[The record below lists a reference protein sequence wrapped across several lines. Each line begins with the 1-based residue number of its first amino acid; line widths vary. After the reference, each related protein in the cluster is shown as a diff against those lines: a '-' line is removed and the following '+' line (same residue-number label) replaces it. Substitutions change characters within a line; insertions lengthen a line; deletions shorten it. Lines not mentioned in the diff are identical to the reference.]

1 MSQTPD
7 TPNPAHN
14 ALELRGR
21 SEGLAA
27 SLPPLLAEAE
37 HLASTVILG
46 EHGRR
51 RAGQGETFWQYRRA
65 VLGDEYTAIDWR
77 RSARSDHLYVRQ
89 TEWEAA
95 QTVSLW
101 VDQGQAMNYRGGK
114 DRPTK
119 GERAQVLALAIS
131 VLLNRGG
138 ERIALLGT
146 DAGEPKRGLRQLERI
161 AVELTRELDRP
172 DYATP
177 PMAALPRGSRA
188 VFVSDFMGPRE
199 ALLRFVGEAADKGI
213 RGALVQVLDETEES
227 FPFDGRTIF
236 QSMTGAIE
244 FETDRAR
251 SLKDAYLDRLAA
263 RKEELNDLARRT
275 GWLYLHHVTAA
286 PPRGALLWLYSALE
300 GFKR

>member
-1 MSQTPD
+1 MSGAPD
-7 TPNPAHN
+7 TSTTIGG
-14 ALELRGR
+14 ALDLRSR
-21 SEGLAA
+21 AEGLAA

-65 VLGDEYTAIDWR
+65 VLGDEYAAIDWR

-101 VDQGQAMNYRGGK
+101 VDQGQAMNYRGAK

-119 GERAQVLALAIS
+119 ADRARVLALAIS

-146 DAGEPKRGLRQLERI
+146 EASEPKRGMRQLERI
-161 AVELTRELDRP
+161 AIELTREVARP
-172 DYATP
+172 DYAAP
-177 PMAALPRGSRA
+177 PMAALPGGSRS
-188 VFVSDFMGPRE
+188 VFLSDFMGPRE
-199 ALLRFVGEAADKGI
+199 ALLRFVGEAADRGI
-213 RGALVQVLDETEES
+213 RGAMVQVLDETEES

-236 QSMTGAIE
+236 QSMAGEIE

-251 SLKDAYLDRLAA
+251 SLKDAYLDRLAR
-263 RKEELNDLARRT
+263 RKEELSDLARQT
-275 GWLYLHHVTAA
+275 GWLYLHHVTAT
-286 PPRGALLWLYSALE
+286 PPRTALLWLYSALE